1 MVARF
6 VSPAKGPQRPPPGA
20 KRTLSA
26 QNLRKLLKDAAQP
39 QGKPPVTELPGE
51 AEEAEGAPAPIE
63 DPIAGRTLYCTAVS
77 RYCFKSGRRTI
88 PPWFVLATS
97 GYGTFASTRANWE
110 KAEALRRQVLS
121 NARAEHKQK
130 HGAPLPRDGVVAGH
144 GHRKAG
150 ILTRYD
156 PARPEGAGKEDERGL
171 GAWQDKSSWA
181 LVSCAALRD
190 ACIESTTD

>member
-1 MVARF
+1 MARF
-6 VSPAKGPQRPPPGA
+6 VSPAKGGSRSAVGSS
-20 KRTLSA
+20 KSA

-39 QGKPPVTELPGE
+39 QGKPAVTKLPGE
-51 AEEAEGAPAPIE
+51 GEGDEGASSPAAAQEE
-63 DPIAGRTLYCTAVS
+63 DPLAGRTLYCTAVS

-121 NARAEHKQK
+121 SARAEYKQK
-130 HGAPLPRDGVVAGH
+130 HGAPLPRDGAIAGH
-144 GHRKAG
+144 GHRSAG

-156 PARPEGAGKEDERGL
+156 PARPEGSGKEDDRGL
-171 GAWQDKSSWA
+171 GAW
-181 LVSCAALRD
+181 
-190 ACIESTTD
+190 